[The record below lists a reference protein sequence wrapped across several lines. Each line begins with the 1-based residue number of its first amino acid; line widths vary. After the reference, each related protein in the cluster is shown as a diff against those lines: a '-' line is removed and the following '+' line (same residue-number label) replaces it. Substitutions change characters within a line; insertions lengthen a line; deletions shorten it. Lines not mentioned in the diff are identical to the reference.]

1 MKGALGVV
9 AGLALAGVIACSASP
24 KNTATPAAPQ
34 TMPASSHGAE
44 AVPGTTVRPEPVPS
58 DPHAAIEYYAE
69 QIEAQRKQMQL
80 PEAVLPMS
88 TQPAAPLPP
97 HANVDA
103 ACHPAA
109 SSSCGDVCRLSDS
122 ICDNSGKICK
132 IADDIGDDEWAAG
145 KCTSSK
151 QTCGDAHKRCC
162 ECS

>member
-9 AGLALAGVIACSASP
+9 AGLACAAVIACSASP
-24 KNTATPAAPQ
+24 KQSVVPSAPPQPMTAGAHAAQPQ
-34 TMPASSHGAE
+34 
-44 AVPGTTVRPEPVPS
+44 PEPVPS

-69 QIEAQRKQMQL
+69 QIEAQRRQMQL

-88 TQPAAPLPP
+88 TQPTAPLPP
-97 HANVDA
+97 HAGEDA
-103 ACHPAA
+103 TCHPAA
-109 SSSCGDVCRLSDS
+109 SSSCGDVCRLSDT

-145 KCTSSK
+145 KCASAK